1 MLKDTKY
8 YRPPAVP
15 GTVEHDLLLGK
26 MTLGY
31 IVTGTLLAALKDAM
45 SGEDDPY
52 FNIHFKGPADPAQ
65 REAFFAAG
73 GKLRSIQIGKFK
85 DGKPQFFSFEG
96 FPVGLSG
103 PLLLSAAIT
112 ESIRYEKRSVAESIV
127 LGGLTGS
134 ALAMYGIL
142 DMAALSGIRQLM
154 SLTSPGVG
162 QRDAEGI
169 MTNLSKTVGNVAG
182 GLIPGY
188 ATLRDVEQLFNGIA
202 GSPSARPYQENLL
215 STFAQSIPFA
225 SKVGRPDLDF
235 LGGNTKTQVA
245 NTVPFLRR
253 LTTTGVDSQAYDNG
267 ERTPQATHDK
277 LISMFAS
284 KRSSLDWDAGP
295 LKDFAMAEM
304 IQDAQAKGEQLTQDD
319 FYNLKRELSTDEK
332 YEWMMR
338 AGPVIQEQ
346 LADLIPQL
354 EAMSP
359 GQFREVTRSIVNP
372 IKKAILYQVLLEKN
386 QEGILY
392 PERQ

>member
-1 MLKDTKY
+1 
-8 YRPPAVP
+8 
-15 GTVEHDLLLGK
+15 
-26 MTLGY
+26 
-31 IVTGTLLAALKDAM
+31 
-45 SGEDDPY
+45 
-52 FNIHFKGPADPAQ
+52 
-65 REAFFAAG
+65 
-73 GKLRSIQIGKFK
+73 
-85 DGKPQFFSFEG
+85 
-96 FPVGLSG
+96 
-103 PLLLSAAIT
+103 
-112 ESIRYEKRSVAESIV
+112 
-127 LGGLTGS
+127 
-134 ALAMYGIL
+134 
-142 DMAALSGIRQLM
+142 M

-162 QRDAEGI
+162 QRDAKGI

-188 ATLRDVEQLFNGIA
+188 ATLRDVDQLFNGIA

-215 STFAQSIPFA
+215 STFAQSVPFA

-267 ERTPQATHDK
+267 DRTPQAIHDK

-295 LKDFAMAEM
+295 LKDFAMMEI
-304 IQDAQAKGEQLTQDD
+304 IQDAQSKGDQLTADD

-338 AGPVIQEQ
+338 AGPIIQDQ
-346 LADLIPQL
+346 LSQIIPQL
-354 EAMSP
+354 ETMSP
-359 GQFREVTRSIVNP
+359 GQFREVTRAVVNP